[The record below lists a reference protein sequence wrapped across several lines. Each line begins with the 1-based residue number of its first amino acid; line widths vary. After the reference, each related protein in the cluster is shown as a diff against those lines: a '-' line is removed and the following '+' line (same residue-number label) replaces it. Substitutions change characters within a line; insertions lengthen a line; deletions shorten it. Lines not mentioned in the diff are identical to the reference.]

1 MAMARQ
7 SETALLDIVCTQPPK
22 LSTQLPIAGG
32 PFGTTLQGRLRA
44 LVYMH
49 NWTPMLLPTVS

>member
-49 NWTPMLLPTVS
+49 N